1 MKATEQ
7 YFPVVLFM
15 MLFKAVLPCET
26 VDKKKQLKINTI
38 EQYFPSCGTQ
48 VCHSGTKRSSF

>member
-26 VDKKKQLKINTI
+26 VDKKQLKINTI
-38 EQYFPSCGTQ
+38 EQHFPSCGTQ
-48 VCHSGTKRSSF
+48 VYHSGTKRSSF